1 MAKPPAAASGKLTAQ
16 ALSAL
21 RWDEPKLMTTP
32 KISMYP
38 LQLRDGDLLLVRDA
52 EHPPP
57 AAAAAAAAGPGG
69 ARGRAARGRGAR
81 GGARGGGGVSC
92 AFVGKPRREE
102 GIRIHTVFDQ
112 PPAAA
117 SEATPAAKEAQE
129 TVDDVL
135 VGVEKLEVLD

>member
-1 MAKPPAAASGKLTAQ
+1 
-16 ALSAL
+16 
-21 RWDEPKLMTTP
+21 MTTP

-57 AAAAAAAAGPGG
+57 AATGAAAGAAAAVPGG

-117 SEATPAAKEAQE
+117 SEATPAAKEVQE